1 MLRRSSAGWLLL
13 PAVLLVACSHPTA
26 PPAPSQGAGGT
37 STPPAADPA
46 IPDPKPRSTTT
57 TTGARFYLYEGPPG
71 FRLPENRRELAPG
84 DQAVVG
90 TGPVALDVA
99 LPVVTAVAALQA
111 VKVEGAPQLD
121 EPRWDPGRGL
131 ALSLGAGEAGT
142 QVAVTVQLQGARPAV
157 LTLKRVAPATS
168 TVAYSFGAEWH
179 DAADVR
185 GHVPPGPAE
194 VRLSFSKPVRRQEV
208 EKALTEA
215 QAQPVR
221 GMMQWADDQTLIWQ
235 IAELPPRLDF
245 LPGTARDQDGLPIP
259 GGISSLRVGEPP
271 SLVELDLAGATEQVK
286 GAVPADILSAA
297 LVRGG
302 QYLNLTAWV
311 PGTNRW
317 DWQATDLYLDLASG
331 EQKPG
336 RVEGFQPRF
345 TGELENWVVNPGAT
359 LVAGT
364 RTSRPGVK
372 DLVIRDLRGG
382 REQVIR
388 DFVRQ
393 AGSPQDLV
401 YLAWAPDGLRV
412 AALTAPPDPAGG
424 LQVVALDLPAL
435 QQVVLARDLPLSSTG
450 ARLSLSAGS
459 RYLQA
464 GNLLVDTA
472 TGAQLPLP
480 GDPTKVRGAWEPDGA
495 RMLYSSEDWGQVL
508 VVDAAGTAILP
519 LGEGLLVDWSGPDKA
534 YLIRWPAAATRYRP
548 PGG

>member
-1 MLRRSSAGWLLL
+1 MVRRLSAGWLLL
-13 PAVLLVACSHPTA
+13 PAVLLVACSRPTA
-26 PPAPSQGAGGT
+26 LPSPNQGAGRT
-37 STPPAADPA
+37 ATPPAADPA
-46 IPDPKPRSTTT
+46 TPDPKPRPATK
-57 TTGARFYLYEGPPG
+57 TTGARFFLYEGPPG

-84 DQAVVG
+84 EPAVVG

-111 VKVEGAPQLD
+111 VKVEGAPQLE
-121 EPRWDPGRGL
+121 EPRWDPARGL
-131 ALSLGAGEAGT
+131 TLSLGAGESGQ
-142 QVAVTVQLQGARPAV
+142 QVTITVQLPGARPTV
-157 LTLKRVAPATS
+157 LTLKRVAPATAS
-168 TVAYSFGAEWH
+168 LAYSFGTEWH
-179 DAADVR
+179 AAGDLR
-185 GHVPPGPAE
+185 WHLPPGPGE
-194 VRLSFSKPVRRQEV
+194 VRLTFSKPVRRQEV

-221 GMMQWADDQTLIWQ
+221 GLMQWADDQTLIWQ
-235 IAELPPRLDF
+235 IAALPPRLDF

-259 GGISSLRVGEPP
+259 GGIPSLRVGEPP
-271 SLVELDLAGATEQVK
+271 TLVELNLAGPTEQVK
-286 GAVPADILSAA
+286 NGVPADILSAT

-336 RVEGFQPRF
+336 RVEGFQPRL
-345 TGELENWVVNPGAT
+345 TGELENWVLNPGAT

-388 DFVRQ
+388 EFVRQ
-393 AGSPQDLV
+393 VGSQQEPV

-435 QQVVLARDLPLSSTG
+435 QQVVLARDLPLKSTG

-459 RYLQA
+459 RYLLA
-464 GNLLVDTA
+464 GNVLVDTA
-472 TGAQLPLP
+472 AGTQRPLP
-480 GDPTKVRGAWEPDGA
+480 GDPAKVRGAWEPDGT
-495 RMLYSSEDWGQVL
+495 RLLYATADWGDVL
-508 VVDAAGTAILP
+508 AVDAAGTELLP
-519 LGEGLLVDWSGPDKA
+519 LGSGLLVDWSGPGTA
-534 YLIRWPAAATRYRP
+534 YLIRWPAAATRYLP
-548 PGG
+548 PGQ